1 MIKIKDIMIKDV
13 IYYEPEIEDNLKTFC
28 KKEKITYLPS
38 LDLKKVYFLH
48 YEAFKNKEIEGSLII
63 SPDLNVFD
71 ESLLKL
77 FQEGEHILFIF
88 DQNLIVGIIHISDYN
103 RVEVYKYLYELI
115 ANLERDLR
123 KLLDLSELSN
133 DDMGKFFKMHADKK
147 DKNAGFYKKKYSKF
161 KDDSDK
167 FHEVGPFEF
176 FELSDLV
183 ALCNNKKIVH
193 IDPKVIELRRKVMHS
208 RSGIKNKD
216 YEQNYPIY
224 DFTSFET
231 FFNDV
236 IILQV
241 EFKRIHNRVKI
252 HKYIARMEENKTRH
266 SRLIKNKM

>member
-13 IYYEPEIEDNLKTFC
+13 IYYETEIEDNLKTFC

-48 YEAFKNKEIEGSLII
+48 HEELKNKEIEGNLII
-63 SPDLNVFD
+63 SPDLNVFN

-103 RVEVYKYLYELI
+103 HVEVYTYLYELI

-123 KLLDLSELSN
+123 KLLDLSNLNN
-133 DDMGKFFKMHADKK
+133 DDILEFFKKHADNKH
-147 DKNAGFYKKKYSKF
+147 YKEKCSVFEDYGNKF
-161 KDDSDK
+161 N
-167 FHEVGPFEF
+167 EVGPFEF
-176 FELSDLV
+176 FDLSDLV
-183 ALCNNKKIVH
+183 ALCNYEKIVK
-193 IDPKVIELRRKVMHS
+193 IDQRVIELRRKVMHS

-266 SRLIKNKM
+266 GRLIKNKM